1 MSDIVDR
8 ATRSRM
14 MSGIR
19 GKDTKPERVV
29 RRFLHASGLRYRL
42 HQRNLP
48 GTPDLV
54 LAKHS
59 AVVLVHG
66 CFWHQHPG
74 CPQAVMPRTNRDFWR
89 DKLEEN
95 RSRDERYEAELRA
108 LGYRVFV
115 VWECELRDD
124 RLDQLASA
132 IRNGATDS
140 AWEMTK

>member
-1 MSDIVDR
+1 
-8 ATRSRM
+8 
-14 MSGIR
+14 
-19 GKDTKPERVV
+19 
-29 RRFLHASGLRYRL
+29 
-42 HQRNLP
+42 
-48 GTPDLV
+48 
-54 LAKHS
+54 
-59 AVVLVHG
+59 
-66 CFWHQHPG
+66 
-74 CPQAVMPRTNRDFWR
+74 MPRTNRDFWR